1 MGMTMSSPPPGI
13 VELQAYRTAQLG
25 RGLNLGIVG
34 DDNHTAGYH
43 LGPDRTPVGDY
54 SERLARDKAGAR
66 LFPYYASAEDSSMA
80 WSQSRQWLAKLVT
93 DARNGVAYTRDI
105 REIIGSLDGKTALYW
120 DSQTGF
126 QAVRYLGSGHLTHTH
141 ISFFRDSAQRDQS
154 DVLRMYLEPPTE
166 EDDMWYHNGD
176 IPSGF
181 AFDKDGLL
189 IDSEALVTVTVPPN
203 VNLSDGGSL
212 IISGDGL
219 PGTRTLIRRAYN
231 IKDDAW
237 DVDDTLTVEPRY
249 RAASGTKWLSKNYG
263 KLSFGRVAFDDL
275 DKAGGPITD
284 RDRVAE
290 TSALS
295 FVVAG
300 K

>member
-1 MGMTMSSPPPGI
+1 MVTTMSSPPPGI

-34 DDNHTAGYH
+34 DSNHKAGYH

-105 REIIGSLDGKTALYW
+105 REIIGSLDGQTALYW
-120 DSQTGF
+120 DAQNGF

-166 EDDMWYHNGD
+166 EDDM
-176 IPSGF
+176 
-181 AFDKDGLL
+181 
-189 IDSEALVTVTVPPN
+189 ALVPIKLHGMKVGERRVFTLAWGDCQLVLN
-203 VNLSDGGSL
+203 AEGGQ
-212 IISGDGL
+212 
-219 PGTRTLIRRAYN
+219 
-231 IKDDAW
+231 
-237 DVDDTLTVEPRY
+237 
-249 RAASGTKWLSKNYG
+249 
-263 KLSFGRVAFDDL
+263 GRVRVVYMADDGTGWHPLFGDSWSNPVHREKTIKATQSGADNHWKLAPKISKISIELLEMGPEEGSKDPFDPDKFSL
-275 DKAGGPITD
+275 DGMVQYFK
-284 RDRVAE
+284 V
-290 TSALS
+290 
-295 FVVAG
+295 
-300 K
+300 

>member
-1 MGMTMSSPPPGI
+1 MVTTMSSPPPGI

-34 DDNHTAGYH
+34 DANHKAGYH

-54 SERLARDKAGAR
+54 SERLVRDKAGAR
-66 LFPYYASAEDSSMA
+66 QFPVYASAEDSSMA

-93 DARNGVAYTRDI
+93 DARNNEPYTRDI
-105 REIIGSLDGKTALYW
+105 REIIGSLDGQTALYW
-120 DSQTGF
+120 DSQAGF
-126 QAVRYLGSGHLTHTH
+126 QPVRYLGSGHVTHTH
-141 ISFFRDSAQRDQS
+141 ISFFRDAAQRDQS

-166 EDDMWYHNGD
+166 EDNMWYHNGD

-181 AFDKDGLL
+181 AFDKGGLL
-189 IDSEALVTVTVPPN
+189 IDPESLVTVTVPPN

-219 PGTRTLIRRAYN
+219 PGTKTLIRRAYN
-231 IKDDAW
+231 IKDDVW
-237 DVDDTLTVEPRY
+237 DVDDELAIEPRY
-249 RAASGTKWLSKNYG
+249 RAASGTKWFSKNYG
-263 KLSFGRVAFDDL
+263 KVSFGRVAFDDL